1 MSIPKSK
8 MLSASR
14 AIMAIANRT
23 RETRE
28 ISNKTVQN
36 QTINITLPRNN
47 NETAIQ
53 HPGIADP
60 SATVR
65 CPTIVSYPGIP
76 DTTPISDPGILNPS
90 ANGVCPM
97 FPSVAPV
104 AERSVSIEP
113 ETPVQGS
120 SIPVPNLGLAQ
131 NSTNNHATTNEDL
144 INLYNILNNYET
156 VAKALILI
164 IDLIQSNP
172 LKIKKYIVPTEKTF
186 RDLICVLTNAEDVDI
201 KRVEEVG
208 CTVSSKKYDLID
220 DIFVI
225 KDGDPKSLKYGYP
238 EVARL
243 FDRFDIS
250 LKMICR

>member
-36 QTINITLPRNN
+36 QTVNITLPRNN
-47 NETAIQ
+47 ETPIQ
-53 HPGIADP
+53 H
-60 SATVR
+60 
-65 CPTIVSYPGIP
+65 PTIVSYPGITDPSATYRFPTIP
-76 DTTPISDPGILNPS
+76 DTLPISD
-90 ANGVCPM
+90 PM

-113 ETPVQGS
+113 ETPVQ
-120 SIPVPNLGLAQ
+120 
-131 NSTNNHATTNEDL
+131 NSTNNNATTNEDL

-172 LKIKKYIVPTEKTF
+172 LKINKYIVPTEKTF
-186 RDLICVLTNAEDVDI
+186 RELICVLTNAEDVDI

-208 CTVSSKKYDLID
+208 CTLSSKKYDLID

-225 KDGDPKSLKYGYP
+225 TDGDPKSLKYGYP

-243 FDRFDIS
+243 FDRFGIS
-250 LKMICR
+250 IKMIAY

>member
-36 QTINITLPRNN
+36 QTVNITLPRNN
-47 NETAIQ
+47 ETPIQ
-53 HPGIADP
+53 H
-60 SATVR
+60 
-65 CPTIVSYPGIP
+65 PTIVSYPQMP
-76 DTTPISDPGILNPS
+76 TLPEVPINTEY
-90 ANGVCPM
+90 
-97 FPSVAPV
+97 PSVMPT
-104 AERSVSIEP
+104 SIDP
-113 ETPVQGS
+113 PAVETP
-120 SIPVPNLGLAQ
+120 Q
-131 NSTNNHATTNEDL
+131 NTTTNEDL

-172 LKIKKYIVPTEKTF
+172 LKINKYIVPTEKTF
-186 RDLICVLTNAEDVDI
+186 RELICVLTNAEDVDI

-208 CTVSSKKYDLID
+208 CTLSSKKYDLID

-225 KDGDPKSLKYGYP
+225 TDGDPKSLKYGYP

-243 FDRFDIS
+243 FDRFGIS
-250 LKMICR
+250 IKMIAY

>member
-1 MSIPKSK
+1 
-8 MLSASR
+8 
-14 AIMAIANRT
+14 
-23 RETRE
+23 
-28 ISNKTVQN
+28 
-36 QTINITLPRNN
+36 
-47 NETAIQ
+47 
-53 HPGIADP
+53 
-60 SATVR
+60 
-65 CPTIVSYPGIP
+65 
-76 DTTPISDPGILNPS
+76 
-90 ANGVCPM
+90 M

-113 ETPVQGS
+113 ETPV
-120 SIPVPNLGLAQ
+120 Q

-172 LKIKKYIVPTEKTF
+172 LKINKYIVPTEKTF

-208 CTVSSKKYDLID
+208 CTVSHKKYDLID

-250 LKMICR
+250 LKMISH

>member
-1 MSIPKSK
+1 

-36 QTINITLPRNN
+36 QTINITLPRNS
-47 NETAIQ
+47 ETAIQ
-53 HPGIADP
+53 QPPIVSYPPIPDTIPISDPGIADP
-60 SATVR
+60 SATYR
-65 CPTIVSYPGIP
+65 
-76 DTTPISDPGILNPS
+76 
-90 ANGVCPM
+90 CPM

-113 ETPVQGS
+113 ETPV
-120 SIPVPNLGLAQ
+120 Q

-172 LKIKKYIVPTEKTF
+172 LKINKYIVPTEKTF

>member
-36 QTINITLPRNN
+36 QTINITLPRNS
-47 NETAIQ
+47 ETAIQ
-53 HPGIADP
+53 QPPIVSYPPIPDTIPISDPGIADP
-60 SATVR
+60 SATYR
-65 CPTIVSYPGIP
+65 
-76 DTTPISDPGILNPS
+76 
-90 ANGVCPM
+90 CPM

-113 ETPVQGS
+113 ETPV
-120 SIPVPNLGLAQ
+120 Q

-172 LKIKKYIVPTEKTF
+172 LKINKYIVPTEKTF

>member
-36 QTINITLPRNN
+36 QTINITLPRNS
-47 NETAIQ
+47 ETAIQ
-53 HPGIADP
+53 QPP
-60 SATVR
+60 
-65 CPTIVSYPGIP
+65 IVSYPPIP
-76 DTTPISDPGILNPS
+76 DTIPISDPGILNPS
-90 ANGVCPM
+90 ASGVCPM

-104 AERSVSIEP
+104 AERSVSIGNSPNCMQNSSSFAEP
-113 ETPVQGS
+113 ETPV
-120 SIPVPNLGLAQ
+120 Q

-172 LKIKKYIVPTEKTF
+172 LKINKYIVPTEKTF

-208 CTVSSKKYDLID
+208 CTVSHKKYDLID

-250 LKMICR
+250 LKMICP

>member
-36 QTINITLPRNN
+36 QTINITLPRNQ
-47 NETAIQ
+47 ETTIQ
-53 HPGIADP
+53 QPP
-60 SATVR
+60 
-65 CPTIVSYPGIP
+65 IVSYPPIP
-76 DTTPISDPGILNPS
+76 DTIPISD
-90 ANGVCPM
+90 PM

-113 ETPVQGS
+113 ETPV
-120 SIPVPNLGLAQ
+120 Q

-172 LKIKKYIVPTEKTF
+172 LKINKYIVPTEKTF

-208 CTVSSKKYDLID
+208 CTVSHKKYDLID

>member
-28 ISNKTVQN
+28 ISNKTVQS
-36 QTINITLPRNN
+36 QTVNITLPRNQ
-47 NETAIQ
+47 ETTIQ
-53 HPGIADP
+53 QPPIVSYPGIADP
-60 SATVR
+60 SATYR
-65 CPTIVSYPGIP
+65 CPTIPDIHPIP
-76 DTTPISDPGILNPS
+76 D
-90 ANGVCPM
+90 PM

-113 ETPVQGS
+113 ETPVQ
-120 SIPVPNLGLAQ
+120 
-131 NSTNNHATTNEDL
+131 NSTNNNASYNDELYT
-144 INLYNILNNYET
+144 LYNMLNNYET
-156 VAKALILI
+156 VAHALILI

-172 LKIKKYIVPTEKTF
+172 LRINKYIVPNERTF

-243 FDRFDIS
+243 FDRFNIS

>member
-28 ISNKTVQN
+28 ISNKTVQS
-36 QTINITLPRNN
+36 QTVNITLPRNN
-47 NETAIQ
+47 
-53 HPGIADP
+53 GDFSP
-60 SATVR
+60 SAASRPETTIQQ
-65 CPTIVSYPGIP
+65 PPIVSYPTIP
-76 DTTPISDPGILNPS
+76 DIHPIPD
-90 ANGVCPM
+90 PM

-113 ETPVQGS
+113 ETPVQ
-120 SIPVPNLGLAQ
+120 
-131 NSTNNHATTNEDL
+131 NSTNNNATTNEDL

-172 LKIKKYIVPTEKTF
+172 LKINKYIVPTEKTF
-186 RDLICVLTNAEDVDI
+186 RELICVLTNAEDVDI
-201 KRVEEVG
+201 KRIEEVG
-208 CTVSSKKYDLID
+208 CTLSSKKYDLID

-225 KDGDPKSLKYGYP
+225 TDGDPKSLKYGYP

-243 FDRFDIS
+243 FDRFGIS
-250 LKMICR
+250 IKMIAY

>member
-1 MSIPKSK
+1 
-8 MLSASR
+8 
-14 AIMAIANRT
+14 MAIANRT

-36 QTINITLPRNN
+36 QTINITLPRNQ
-47 NETAIQ
+47 ETTIQ
-53 HPGIADP
+53 QPP
-60 SATVR
+60 
-65 CPTIVSYPGIP
+65 IVSYPPIP
-76 DTTPISDPGILNPS
+76 DTIPISDPGILNPS

-113 ETPVQGS
+113 ETPV
-120 SIPVPNLGLAQ
+120 Q

-172 LKIKKYIVPTEKTF
+172 LKINKYIVPTEKTF
-186 RDLICVLTNAEDVDI
+186 RELICVLTNAEDVDI
-201 KRVEEVG
+201 KRIEEVG
-208 CTVSSKKYDLID
+208 CTLSSKKYDLID

-225 KDGDPKSLKYGYP
+225 TDGDPKSLKYGYP

-243 FDRFDIS
+243 FDRFGIS
-250 LKMICR
+250 IKMIAY

>member
-36 QTINITLPRNN
+36 QTVNITLPRNN
-47 NETAIQ
+47 ETPIQ
-53 HPGIADP
+53 H
-60 SATVR
+60 
-65 CPTIVSYPGIP
+65 PTIVSYPQIPTIP
-76 DTTPISDPGILNPS
+76 DTLPISDP
-90 ANGVCPM
+90 M
-97 FPSVAPV
+97 FASVAPV

-113 ETPVQGS
+113 ETPVQ
-120 SIPVPNLGLAQ
+120 
-131 NSTNNHATTNEDL
+131 NSTNNNATTNEDL

-172 LKIKKYIVPTEKTF
+172 LKINKYIVPTEKTF
-186 RDLICVLTNAEDVDI
+186 RELICVLTNAEDVDI
-201 KRVEEVG
+201 KRIEEVG
-208 CTVSSKKYDLID
+208 CTLSSKKYDLID

-225 KDGDPKSLKYGYP
+225 TDGDPKSLKYGYP

-243 FDRFDIS
+243 FDRFGIS
-250 LKMICR
+250 IKMIAY

>member
-1 MSIPKSK
+1 
-8 MLSASR
+8 
-14 AIMAIANRT
+14 MAIANRT

-36 QTINITLPRNN
+36 QTVNITLPRN

-53 HPGIADP
+53 HP
-60 SATVR
+60 
-65 CPTIVSYPGIP
+65 TIVSYPGITDPSATYRCPTIP
-76 DTTPISDPGILNPS
+76 DTLPISD
-90 ANGVCPM
+90 PM

-113 ETPVQGS
+113 ETPV
-120 SIPVPNLGLAQ
+120 Q

-172 LKIKKYIVPTEKTF
+172 LKINKYIVPTEKTF
-186 RDLICVLTNAEDVDI
+186 RELICVLTNAEDVDI
-201 KRVEEVG
+201 N
-208 CTVSSKKYDLID
+208 
-220 DIFVI
+220 
-225 KDGDPKSLKYGYP
+225 
-238 EVARL
+238 A
-243 FDRFDIS
+243 
-250 LKMICR
+250 

>member
-36 QTINITLPRNN
+36 QTVNITLPRNP
-47 NETAIQ
+47 ETPIQ
-53 HPGIADP
+53 H
-60 SATVR
+60 
-65 CPTIVSYPGIP
+65 PTIVSYPQIPTIP
-76 DTTPISDPGILNPS
+76 DTLPIPD
-90 ANGVCPM
+90 PM
-97 FPSVAPV
+97 FASVAPV

-113 ETPVQGS
+113 ETPVQ
-120 SIPVPNLGLAQ
+120 
-131 NSTNNHATTNEDL
+131 NSTNNNATTNEDL

-172 LKIKKYIVPTEKTF
+172 LKINKYIVPTEKTF
-186 RDLICVLTNAEDVDI
+186 RELICVLTNAEDVDI

-208 CTVSSKKYDLID
+208 CTLSSKKYDLID

-225 KDGDPKSLKYGYP
+225 TDGDPKSLKYGYP

-243 FDRFDIS
+243 FDRFGIS
-250 LKMICR
+250 IKMIAY

>member
-14 AIMAIANRT
+14 AIMAIANRS

-36 QTINITLPRNN
+36 QTVNITLPRSGD
-47 NETAIQ
+47 IS
-53 HPGIADP
+53 P
-60 SATVR
+60 SAAMQQQPLPVVAYPQI
-65 CPTIVSYPGIP
+65 PTLS
-76 DTTPISDPGILNPS
+76 DAPI
-90 ANGVCPM
+90 ATE
-97 FPSVAPV
+97 FQSVMPTAV
-104 AERSVSIEP
+104 EQKAP
-113 ETPVQGS
+113 ETTH
-120 SIPVPNLGLAQ
+120 NTA
-131 NSTNNHATTNEDL
+131 TNEDL
-144 INLYNILNNYET
+144 INLYNMLNNYET

-172 LKIKKYIVPTEKTF
+172 LKINKYIVPTEKTF
-186 RDLICVLTNAEDVDI
+186 RDLVCVLTNAEDVDI

-238 EVARL
+238 EVSRL

-250 LKMICR
+250 LKMISR

>member
-14 AIMAIANRT
+14 VIMAIANRT

-36 QTINITLPRNN
+36 QTVNITLPRNSGDFSPSAALRP
-47 NETAIQ
+47 ETAIQ
-53 HPGIADP
+53 HPTIVADP
-60 SATVR
+60 T
-65 CPTIVSYPGIP
+65 IP
-76 DTTPISDPGILNPS
+76 DTQLISD
-90 ANGVCPM
+90 PM

-113 ETPVQGS
+113 ETPV
-120 SIPVPNLGLAQ
+120 Q

-172 LKIKKYIVPTEKTF
+172 LKINKYIVPTEKTF
-186 RDLICVLTNAEDVDI
+186 RELICVLTNAEDVDI

-208 CTVSSKKYDLID
+208 CTLSSKKYDLID

-225 KDGDPKSLKYGYP
+225 TDGDPKSLKYGYP

-243 FDRFDIS
+243 FDRFGIS
-250 LKMICR
+250 IKMIAY

>member
-1 MSIPKSK
+1 
-8 MLSASR
+8 
-14 AIMAIANRT
+14 
-23 RETRE
+23 
-28 ISNKTVQN
+28 
-36 QTINITLPRNN
+36 
-47 NETAIQ
+47 
-53 HPGIADP
+53 
-60 SATVR
+60 
-65 CPTIVSYPGIP
+65 
-76 DTTPISDPGILNPS
+76 
-90 ANGVCPM
+90 M
-97 FPSVAPV
+97 FASVAPV

-113 ETPVQGS
+113 ETPVQ
-120 SIPVPNLGLAQ
+120 
-131 NSTNNHATTNEDL
+131 NSTNNNATTNEDL

-172 LKIKKYIVPTEKTF
+172 LKINKYIVPTEKTF

-208 CTVSSKKYDLID
+208 CTVSHKKYDLID

>member
-53 HPGIADP
+53 HP
-60 SATVR
+60 
-65 CPTIVSYPGIP
+65 TIVSYPGIP
-76 DTTPISDPGILNPS
+76 DTIPISD
-90 ANGVCPM
+90 PM

-113 ETPVQGS
+113 ETPV
-120 SIPVPNLGLAQ
+120 Q

-172 LKIKKYIVPTEKTF
+172 LKINKYIVPTEKTF

>member
-14 AIMAIANRT
+14 AIMAIANRS

-36 QTINITLPRNN
+36 QTVNITLPRGT
-47 NETAIQ
+47 ETATMQ
-53 HPGIADP
+53 QPLP
-60 SATVR
+60 LL
-65 CPTIVSYPGIP
+65 SYP
-76 DTTPISDPGILNPS
+76 PISTLPEVPI
-90 ANGVCPM
+90 AQE
-97 FPSVAPV
+97 FQSVMPTVVEQKA
-104 AERSVSIEP
+104 S
-113 ETPVQGS
+113 ETQK
-120 SIPVPNLGLAQ
+120 NTA
-131 NSTNNHATTNEDL
+131 TNEDL
-144 INLYNILNNYET
+144 INLYNMLNNYET

-172 LKIKKYIVPTEKTF
+172 LIVNKYIVPRARAF

-201 KRVEEVG
+201 KCVEDVG
-208 CTVSSKKYDLID
+208 CTLSSKKYYLID

-225 KDGDPKSLKYGYP
+225 TDGDPKSLKYGYP

-243 FDRFDIS
+243 FDRFNIS
-250 LKMICR
+250 LKMMAC

>member
-53 HPGIADP
+53 HP
-60 SATVR
+60 
-65 CPTIVSYPGIP
+65 TIVSYPGIP
-76 DTTPISDPGILNPS
+76 DTIPISD
-90 ANGVCPM
+90 PM

-113 ETPVQGS
+113 ETPV
-120 SIPVPNLGLAQ
+120 Q

-172 LKIKKYIVPTEKTF
+172 LKINKYIVPTEKTF

-250 LKMICR
+250 LKMISH

>member
-1 MSIPKSK
+1 MFKMTLPKSK

-14 AIMAIANRT
+14 SIMAIANRT

-36 QTINITLPRNN
+36 QTVNITLPRNS
-47 NETAIQ
+47 ETAIQ
-53 HPGIADP
+53 HP
-60 SATVR
+60 
-65 CPTIVSYPGIP
+65 TIVAYPQMP
-76 DTTPISDPGILNPS
+76 TLPEVPINTEY
-90 ANGVCPM
+90 
-97 FPSVAPV
+97 PSVMPT
-104 AERSVSIEP
+104 SIDP
-113 ETPVQGS
+113 PAVETP
-120 SIPVPNLGLAQ
+120 Q
-131 NSTNNHATTNEDL
+131 NTTTNEDL

-172 LKIKKYIVPTEKTF
+172 LKINKYIVPTEKTF

-208 CTVSSKKYDLID
+208 CTLSSKKYDLID

-225 KDGDPKSLKYGYP
+225 SDGDPKSLKYGYP

-243 FDRFDIS
+243 FDRFGIS
-250 LKMICR
+250 IKMIAY

>member
-1 MSIPKSK
+1 MTLPKSK

-14 AIMAIANRT
+14 SIMAIANRT

-36 QTINITLPRNN
+36 QTVNITLPRNS
-47 NETAIQ
+47 ETAIQ
-53 HPGIADP
+53 HP
-60 SATVR
+60 
-65 CPTIVSYPGIP
+65 TIVAYPQMP
-76 DTTPISDPGILNPS
+76 TLPEVPINTEY
-90 ANGVCPM
+90 
-97 FPSVAPV
+97 PSVMPT
-104 AERSVSIEP
+104 SIDP
-113 ETPVQGS
+113 PAVETP
-120 SIPVPNLGLAQ
+120 Q
-131 NSTNNHATTNEDL
+131 NTTTNEDL
-144 INLYNILNNYET
+144 INLYNMLNNYET

-172 LKIKKYIVPTEKTF
+172 LKINKYIVPTEKTF

-208 CTVSSKKYDLID
+208 CTLSSKKYDLID

-225 KDGDPKSLKYGYP
+225 TDGDPKSLKYGYP

-243 FDRFDIS
+243 FDRFGIS
-250 LKMICR
+250 IKMIAY

>member
-36 QTINITLPRNN
+36 QTVNITLPRNP
-47 NETAIQ
+47 ETAIQ
-53 HPGIADP
+53 HP
-60 SATVR
+60 
-65 CPTIVSYPGIP
+65 TIVAYPQMSNLPEVPI
-76 DTTPISDPGILNPS
+76 TTEY
-90 ANGVCPM
+90 
-97 FPSVAPV
+97 PSVMPTAVDPPV
-104 AERSVSIEP
+104 V
-113 ETPVQGS
+113 ETPQ
-120 SIPVPNLGLAQ
+120 
-131 NSTNNHATTNEDL
+131 TTTTNEDL
-144 INLYNILNNYET
+144 INLYNMLNNYET

-172 LKIKKYIVPTEKTF
+172 LVINKYIVPTEKTF

-201 KRVEEVG
+201 KRMEEVG
-208 CTVSSKKYDLID
+208 CTLSSKKYSLVE
-220 DIFVI
+220 DIYIV

-238 EVARL
+238 EVSRL
-243 FDRFDIS
+243 FDRFGIS
-250 LKMICR
+250 IKMIAY

>member
-47 NETAIQ
+47 GDFSPSAGLRPETAIQ
-53 HPGIADP
+53 H
-60 SATVR
+60 
-65 CPTIVSYPGIP
+65 PTIVSYPGIP
-76 DTTPISDPGILNPS
+76 DTIPISD
-90 ANGVCPM
+90 PM

-113 ETPVQGS
+113 ETPV
-120 SIPVPNLGLAQ
+120 Q

-172 LKIKKYIVPTEKTF
+172 LKINKYIVPTEKTF